1 MKQVE
6 PLAITSGRRNWVLEE
21 FQKLLEEWR
30 AWEVHVALIQD
41 QPYNLNTHSEVFA
54 DGEENMRRHT
64 ILQAKTLTFLN
75 NNFAGHG
82 FLSGFDGTHIDRTD
96 LRLKVRVKHR
106 LLELDVLH
114 ASFPYAKLPEAFWKQ
129 QGKELVERPSR
140 KTGDAAVD
148 VAASYLKN
156 PLSSGG

>member
-1 MKQVE
+1 MKQLE
-6 PLAITSGRRNWVLEE
+6 PLAITNGNRDWVLTE
-21 FQKLLEEWR
+21 FQKLHEEWK
-30 AWEVHVALIQD
+30 AWEQHVALLED
-41 QPYNLNTHSEVFA
+41 QPYNRNTQSEVFA
-54 DGEENMRRHT
+54 DGEDNMRKHT

-106 LLELDVLH
+106 LLELDVLQ
-114 ASFPYAKLPEAFWKQ
+114 ASVPYAKLPEAFWKQ
-129 QGKELVERPSR
+129 KGKELIEHLSR
-140 KTGDAAVD
+140 KTGDSAVD

-156 PLSSGG
+156 PLSSRG